1 MGTMNSNPVYE
12 VKEMLSDSRSPI
24 EPVEGWQFFV
34 DGIPVSRELHS
45 FVEGFNKI
53 HKGLKYCLAET
64 KRLHFEDED
73 KIVYLAKTLYVYRD
87 NVPFIYGAIG
97 YGDYSLTKSN
107 TKSYMVFSRKI
118 SNDKYN
124 KHNVQHRMALT
135 INLGTALKNASKG
148 IAPYTS
154 AEIAKYYFK
163 FPQDKVRDVVYEAK
177 NTLGKI
183 IEPVRSSAETSTFV
197 DEMIYLIDSGVEFKN
212 QAFMEMAKELKDKA
226 TALRELQNRK
236 VGLTFVSF
244 KHGTNVSVEML
255 DVENINN
262 LPIYESNFLNYASSV
277 TTCSMENLPEAISS
291 RVAVLNILSDKQYV
305 ERVGMKID
313 DNTFWV
319 ERG

>member
-1 MGTMNSNPVYE
+1 MLNNNPVYE
-12 VKEMLSDSRSPI
+12 VKEMLSDLTISMVN
-24 EPVEGWQFFV
+24 VEGWQFFV
-34 DGIPVSRELHS
+34 DDIPVSRELHD

-53 HKGLKYCLAET
+53 HKGLKYFLAET
-64 KRLHFEDED
+64 KRLHFEKED
-73 KIVYLAKTLYVYRD
+73 KLVPLAKSLYVYRD

-97 YGDYSLTKSN
+97 YGDYSLTKSD

-124 KHNVQHRMALT
+124 KHNAQHRMSLT
-135 INLGTALKNASKG
+135 INLNTALKNASKC

-163 FPQDKVRDVVYEAK
+163 FPQDKVRDVVYQAK
-177 NTLGKI
+177 LNLGNI
-183 IEPVRSSAETSTFV
+183 VEPICANKEMSTFV
-197 DEMIYLIDSGVEFKN
+197 DEMMYLIDSGVEFKN
-212 QAFMEMAKELKDKA
+212 QTFMDMAKNLKDKA
-226 TALRELQNRK
+226 NTLKELQNRK

-255 DVENINN
+255 DVENVNN
-262 LPIYESNFLNYASSV
+262 LPIYESNFLNYASNV

>member
-1 MGTMNSNPVYE
+1 MLNNNPVYE
-12 VKEMLSDSRSPI
+12 VKEMLSESTKVL
-24 EPVEGWQFFV
+24 PVEDGWRFFV
-34 DGIPVSRELHS
+34 DGIPVSRELHD

-53 HKGLKYCLAET
+53 HKGVKYHLAES
-64 KRLHFEDED
+64 KKLHFENED
-73 KIVYLAKTLYVYRD
+73 RLVPLAKSLYVYRD
-87 NVPFIYGAIG
+87 NVPFIYGAVG
-97 YGDYSLTKSN
+97 YGDYSLTKSD

-124 KHNVQHRMALT
+124 KHNAQHRMSLT
-135 INLGTALKNASKG
+135 VNLHTALKNASKG

-163 FPQDKVRDVVYEAK
+163 FPQDKVRDVVYQAK
-177 NTLGKI
+177 LSLGNI
-183 IEPVRSSAETSTFV
+183 VEPICASREMSTFV
-197 DEMIYLIDSGVEFKN
+197 DEMMYLIDSGVEFKN
-212 QAFMEMAKELKDKA
+212 QTFMDMAKNLKDKA
-226 TALRELQNRK
+226 NTLKELQNRK

-244 KHGTNVSVEML
+244 KHGANVSVEML
-255 DVENINN
+255 DVENVNN
-262 LPIYESNFLNYASSV
+262 LPIYESNFLNYASNV
-277 TTCSMENLPEAISS
+277 TTCSMENLPESISS

>member
-1 MGTMNSNPVYE
+1 MINRNPVYE
-12 VKEMLSDSRSPI
+12 VKEMLSEI
-24 EPVEGWQFFV
+24 TKVLPVEDEWKFFV
-34 DGIPVSRELHS
+34 DGIPVSRELHG

-53 HKGLKYCLAET
+53 HKGVKYHLAET
-64 KRLHFEDED
+64 KKLYFPEDD
-73 KIVYLAKTLYVYRD
+73 KEVYLAKSLYVYRD

-97 YGDYSLTKSN
+97 YGDYSVTKSN

-124 KHNVQHRMALT
+124 KNNIQHRMALT
-135 INLGTALKNASKG
+135 INLDTALKNASKG
-148 IAPYTS
+148 ITPYTS
-154 AEIAKYYFK
+154 SEIAKYYFR
-163 FPQDKVRDVVYEAK
+163 FPQEKVREIVYEAK
-177 NTLGKI
+177 HSLGKI
-183 IEPVRSSAETSTFV
+183 IEPIRSSSETMTFV

-226 TALRELQNRK
+226 NALRELQNRK

-255 DVENINN
+255 DVENVNSQ
-262 LPIYESNFLNYASSV
+262 PIYEHNFLNYASSV